1 MSQGNEEV
9 LLVVLAR
16 FGHPDECHAGHTHAQ
31 RCGNEEVLLVFFAL
45 LGLVILTSAMQVIRM
60 LRGAQDPGPAFRLDR
75 RSGSF
80 TANSDTHV
88 SHLSHSSLHHML
100 GGFAAAGTD
109 LLK

>member
-1 MSQGNEEV
+1 MSAMQVIRMLRGAVMKNSC
-9 LLVVLAR
+9 LC
-16 FGHPDECHAGHTHAQ
+16 F
-31 RCGNEEVLLVFFAL
+31 L
-45 LGLVILTSAMQVIRM
+45 LGLVILRSAMQVIRM

-88 SHLSHSSLHHML
+88 PHLSHSSLHHML